1 MISLEVL
8 YYMAQLINRVV
19 VAAATVVVENEQVV
33 PLWSL
38 MTHRSL

>member
-1 MISLEVL
+1 
-8 YYMAQLINRVV
+8 MAQLINI
-19 VAAATVVVENEQVV
+19 VVVEVVVVVVVVVVEKEQVV